1 MAAIPSV
8 HDGTPI
14 YKAAK
19 VHGVPRSTLHDRI
32 SGKVKHWTN
41 PGPKP
46 YLSKAEV
53 TELSGFLVDIAKTSE
68 KVGQRSGKGRFQIN
82 VCKQEEKTRENSS
95 TTSSS
100 TAINDP
106 FKSAAVCHPD

>member
-1 MAAIPSV
+1 MAKPQSSARKQTKSRKPGRSRLHLSPAKEKVKRKQWSKESMVAAIQSV

-32 SGKVKHWTN
+32 SGKVKHGTN

-46 YLSKAEV
+46 
-53 TELSGFLVDIAKTSE
+53 
-68 KVGQRSGKGRFQIN
+68 
-82 VCKQEEKTRENSS
+82 
-95 TTSSS
+95 
-100 TAINDP
+100 
-106 FKSAAVCHPD
+106 

>member
-19 VHGVPRSTLHDRI
+19 VHGVPRFTLHDRI
-32 SGKVKHWTN
+32 SGKVKHGTN

-53 TELSGFLVDIAKTSE
+53 TELSEFLVDIAKTSE

-82 VCKQEEKTRENSS
+82 VGKQEEKTGENSS

-106 FKSAAVCHPD
+106 FRSAAVCHPD